1 MFNYVSDIFL
11 FIFNM
16 LEICYDTFLIM
27 WAIVEGL
34 PERLTTNS
42 TNDKLHHM
50 VLQHGW
56 LLF

>member
-1 MFNYVSDIFL
+1 MGFLNYALRRAIDRFVL
-11 FIFNM
+11 
-16 LEICYDTFLIM
+16 LIALLILM